1 MLCWSLSLFFT
12 FSLLFIF
19 GDSLTAPG
27 VYLLSKGLG
36 PPSLEPAGAGPASF
50 SCRFIENCHRW
61 SGGAAL
67 NCVRY
72 VMAKCPFRLYLLKH
86 ETDLG
91 DFLEALHSLPSTVTS
106 VRTGWLFI
114 LSRTLHSSSWLCIFV
129 LPFRSHFF
137 SFKCDTC
144 LSQFCISLLF

>member
-1 MLCWSLSLFFT
+1 MLCWSLSPFFT

-19 GDSLTAPG
+19 GDGLKAPG
-27 VYLLSKGLG
+27 VYLLSKELG

-50 SCRFIENCHRW
+50 SCRFIENCHHW

-67 NCVRY
+67 NCARY
-72 VMAKCPFRLYLLKH
+72 VMAKCAFRLCLLKH

-129 LPFRSHFF
+129 LPLGAIFF
-137 SFKCDTC
+137 SF
-144 LSQFCISLLF
+144 